1 MADGSAPTPMMA
13 QYLALKRE
21 AGDCLLFY
29 RMGDFFELFFDD
41 AKIASAVLDIA
52 LTRRGAHDGEPVPM
66 CGVPVHSAESYLA
79 RLIKAGCRVAIAE
92 QVETPEEAKK
102 RGGSKALVARDIVR
116 FVTAG
121 TLTEEALL
129 EPRRANVLAAVGE
142 VRGMYGI
149 AACDI
154 STGRMELEECASETV
169 GAALARLGA
178 SEVVA
183 PEASDANAKTNDGS
197 TLPLSGAA
205 ESGAIIFRPRH
216 TFSSDEGEARL
227 KSIHGVATLDGFGQF
242 TRPML
247 AAAGGLLAYLDHVG
261 RGALPLLLPP
271 VVRAAG
277 DTLAMDEATR
287 ASLEILAAQDGGRA
301 GSLLASVDRCA
312 TGAGARLLAEDLA
325 APLARAPQIEAR
337 LNLVQWI

>member
-1 MADGSAPTPMMA
+1 MASGSPVTPMMA

-41 AKIASAVLDIA
+41 AKVASQVLDIA
-52 LTRRGAHDGEPVPM
+52 LTSRGEHLGQPIPM
-66 CGVPVHSAESYLA
+66 CGVPVHSAEGYLA

-92 QVETPEEAKK
+92 QVESPEEAKK

-129 EPRRANVLAAVGE
+129 EPRRANVLAAVCE
-142 VRGMYGI
+142 VRGTCGV
-149 AACDI
+149 ASRDI
-154 STGRMELEECASETV
+154 STGRLALEQCPPEAL

-178 SEVVA
+178 SELVA
-183 PEASDANAKTNDGS
+183 SDEWPEAPAT
-197 TLPLSGAA
+197 
-205 ESGAIIFRPRH
+205 AIPRPRQ
-216 TFSSDEGEARL
+216 TFSSEQGEARL
-227 KSIHGVATLDGFGQF
+227 KSVHGVATLDGFGQF

-261 RGALPLLLPP
+261 RGTLPLLLPP
-271 VVRAAG
+271 AIRAAG
-277 DTLAMDEATR
+277 ATLAMDEATR

-325 APLARAPQIEAR
+325 A
-337 LNLVQWI
+337 